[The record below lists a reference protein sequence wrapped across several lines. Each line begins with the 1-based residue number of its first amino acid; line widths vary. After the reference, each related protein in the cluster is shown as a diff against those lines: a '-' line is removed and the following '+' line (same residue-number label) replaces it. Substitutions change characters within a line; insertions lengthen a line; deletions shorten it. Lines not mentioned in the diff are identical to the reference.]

1 MGERKFLELKLKN
14 LISKS
19 GLKLI
24 NFYFREMEGIDIYS
38 ARLGEVSLYYDENK
52 YSYNEIKMIFEEEF
66 GFEVIHN
73 PELQIIEKIKIAVI
87 ELIFF
92 ANNMNSLIRNSDYIS
107 QKLQLPYDKLTRIFS
122 AITGKTLEQYILMVK
137 IEKIKSLLLQEEYTV
152 SEISYM
158 MGYSTVQYL
167 SNQFKKSTGKTISE
181 YKKDRQPKPVPLE
194 EIL

>member
-24 NFYFREMEGIDIYS
+24 NFYFKEIEGIDIYS

-107 QKLQLPYDKLTRIFS
+107 QNYSFLMINLP
-122 AITGKTLEQYILMVK
+122 
-137 IEKIKSLLLQEEYTV
+137 
-152 SEISYM
+152 
-158 MGYSTVQYL
+158 
-167 SNQFKKSTGKTISE
+167 
-181 YKKDRQPKPVPLE
+181 
-194 EIL
+194 